1 VPGTPD
7 YGGQGP
13 PHNVAK
19 SETRAMKRI
28 FWSGIFLSFLI
39 LSVHISGG
47 QAMQLSSSAF
57 TGGGKIPQT
66 YVMPGAGGKN
76 QSLPLAWSG
85 APAGTKSFVLT
96 IIDPHP
102 VAHNWVHWLVM
113 DIPGDANALAE
124 GASGKKMP
132 AGAKELKNSWGELN
146 YGGPQP
152 PKGSGDHPYV
162 VTLYALSVPQLD
174 LKPTAGWADLKKAM
188 EGKILGTATITGYY
202 GR

>member
-1 VPGTPD
+1 
-7 YGGQGP
+7 
-13 PHNVAK
+13 
-19 SETRAMKRI
+19 
-28 FWSGIFLSFLI
+28 
-39 LSVHISGG
+39 
-47 QAMQLSSSAF
+47 MQLTSSAF
-57 TGGGKIPQT
+57 TDGGKIPQP
-66 YVMPGAGGKN
+66 YVMPGAGGRN
-76 QSLPLAWSG
+76 LSLPLAWSG
-85 APAGTKSFVLT
+85 APAGTKSFALT

-113 DIPGDANALAE
+113 DIPGDATSLPE

-132 AGAKELKNSWGELN
+132 PGAVELKNSWGELS

-162 VTLYALSVPQLD
+162 VTLYALSVPKLD
-174 LKPTAGWADLKKAM
+174 LKPTAGWADLKQTM

>member
-1 VPGTPD
+1 
-7 YGGQGP
+7 
-13 PHNVAK
+13 
-19 SETRAMKRI
+19 
-28 FWSGIFLSFLI
+28 
-39 LSVHISGG
+39 
-47 QAMQLSSSAF
+47 MQLTSSAF
-57 TGGGKIPQT
+57 TDGGKIPQT
-66 YVMPGAGGKN
+66 YVMPGAGGRN

-85 APAGTKSFVLT
+85 VPAGAKSFDLT

-102 VAHNWVHWLVM
+102 VAQNWVHWLVA
-113 DIPGDANALAE
+113 DIPGDTNALAE

-132 AGAKELKNSWGELN
+132 AGAVELKNSWGELS

-162 VTLYALSVPQLD
+162 VTLYALSVPKLD
-174 LKPTAGWADLKKAM
+174 LKPTTGWADLKKAM